1 MVDDSKSLFRQRFG
15 GETDSAAPA
24 VDTVAALRGLHR
36 RLRRFNK
43 LRP

>member
-15 GETDSAAPA
+15 
-24 VDTVAALRGLHR
+24 VDTVAALRGLDR